1 MVDESAAPR
10 SQPAKRRVPPVP
22 KISKKTAVVG
32 AAIGIG
38 SAAIVAALLYANRD
52 KR

>member
-1 MVDESAAPR
+1 MDESTPPQAK
-10 SQPAKRRVPPVP
+10 PAKKAVTMP

-38 SAAIVAALLYANRD
+38 SAAIVAALLYTNRSG
-52 KR
+52 KG